1 MMNSSA
7 KAQKA
12 LLNTLQE
19 IQDRTEVEECLRD
32 MLIDV
37 ELSLQ
42 LKERLESRQQIHCL
56 QQRILEQDHVIEEAR
71 VVRNETIRQQVS
83 MADALLSELL
93 SLSAELGTLKEIKQR
108 HDELLVQYDEVV
120 AKLLHAEENAQ
131 VEMEHRSRDEEASTS
146 YQPADEL
153 TSAGETLEAPLELND
168 GLKGNPGVASSLQE
182 PPDIVRESTE
192 VNAVDAIPPP
202 LLQTESIDDGPERVA
217 LVTLDDDVEPSI
229 PTPVPRLDE
238 MEMEIIMKI
247 FSYLDALD
255 ILSTAQINVSMY
267 SRVDSFFDFG
277 TGNAEDEEPAVVEA
291 TNPTAQPPSI
301 PSTITTTTTLVSL
314 PTSIPPVDTSIPSGS
329 SDNATPSTVANPGIL
344 QPTLV
349 ELPPAPAKTSNAAVV
364 NSTSGIASSNTAAA
378 SPKHVPSKSNDSAIL
393 NRGIF
398 SLLQPRRLNTGGA
411 TTANGGNAATTAPL
425 SPVPSPTRN
434 FLRPSVGDAASIAA
448 APLTMN
454 AAMANSMAAKLS
466 DTELNAIILMTE
478 RLKVKETLADKL
490 TKENEALVA
499 KLDGT
504 EGVKQFLINKV
515 REMEGSLS
523 ALLQNE
529 MKVAQQIASDQEVIA
544 FLDARVQELERTMQ
558 GVRNEKQAALEEL
571 ERMQKQTTQ
580 KVSVME
586 DMLQFEREKL
596 SDQERE
602 WKVTKKLLVKEVK
615 NCRAQI
621 IALQAERDG
630 CREQNETLRRAISNN
645 SSSNGTMHSR
655 DRAYA

>member
-1 MMNSSA
+1 MNSSA
-7 KAQKA
+7 QAQKA

-19 IQDRTEVEECLRD
+19 IQDRAEVEECLRD

-37 ELSLQ
+37 ELSMQ
-42 LKERLESRQQIHCL
+42 LKERLQSRQQIHCL
-56 QQRILEQDHVIEEAR
+56 QQRIVEQDHVIEETRA
-71 VVRNETIRQQVS
+71 VRNETIRQQVS

-120 AKLLHAEENAQ
+120 AKLMQAEENAQ
-131 VEMEHRSRDEEASTS
+131 IEMDRRSRNDEPSASH
-146 YQPADEL
+146 PPIDEL
-153 TSAGETLEAPLELND
+153 TAADEPLEMPVSLDD
-168 GLKGNPGVASSLQE
+168 GSKGSPDGPKLLEE
-182 PPDIVRESTE
+182 PVSFQRDSGE
-192 VNAVDAIPPP
+192 VNAVDASPPT
-202 LLQTESIDDGPERVA
+202 LLQTDSIDECTDGVA
-217 LVTLDDDVEPSI
+217 LVTLDDDVEP
-229 PTPVPRLDE
+229 PTTVPRLDE
-238 MEMEIIMKI
+238 LEMDILMKI
-247 FSYLDALD
+247 FSFLDALD

-277 TGNAEDEEPAVVEA
+277 TSNPDDEEPAVVQGS
-291 TNPTAQPPSI
+291 NSSAQPPSI
-301 PSTITTTTTLVSL
+301 PASITTTTTPLVS
-314 PTSIPPVDTSIPSGS
+314 PPSSVPPVEISVASPSA
-329 SDNATPSTVANPGIL
+329 DKATPITAANPGIL

-349 ELPPAPAKTSNAAVV
+349 ELPPVPAKSSFATTTNNTSVIP
-364 NSTSGIASSNTAAA
+364 TSATAAT

-398 SLLQPRRLNTGGA
+398 SLLQPRRPNTGV
-411 TTANGGNAATTAPL
+411 TTTTTSAATTAPN
-425 SPVPSPTRN
+425 SPLPSPARN
-434 FLRPSVGDAASIAA
+434 FLRPAGGDAASSGS
-448 APLTMN
+448 APLTTMN

-478 RLKVKETLADKL
+478 RLKVKESLADKL
-490 TKENEALVA
+490 AKENETLVA

-515 REMEGSLS
+515 REMEVSLS

-558 GVRNEKQAALEEL
+558 GVRNEKQAALDEL
-571 ERMQKQTTQ
+571 ERIQKQTTQ

-645 SSSNGTMHSR
+645 SGSNSNGAMHSR